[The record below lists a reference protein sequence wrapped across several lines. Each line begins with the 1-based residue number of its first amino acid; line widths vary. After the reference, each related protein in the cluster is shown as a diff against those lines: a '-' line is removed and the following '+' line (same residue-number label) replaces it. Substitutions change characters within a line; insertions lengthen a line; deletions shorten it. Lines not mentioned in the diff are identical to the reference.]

1 MIKPFYEKNGIV
13 YQVLVPIENRQIVV
27 DLCYS
32 GNTDENDKE
41 ILEFEF
47 ASVADD
53 NNLNEE
59 TYDAYTEAIECGLE
73 EKIVYFLAD
82 HYKETGIKFDPNHYQ
97 LN

>member
-1 MIKPFYEKNGIV
+1 MIRTFYEKNGIV

-32 GNTDENDKE
+32 GNTDEKE
-41 ILEFEF
+41 LIEFEF
-47 ASVADD
+47 ASVSDD
-53 NNLNEE
+53 NNLSEE
-59 TYDAYTEAIECGLE
+59 TYDAYNKILECGLE

-82 HYKETGIKFDPNHYQ
+82 HYKGTSITFDPNHYQ